1 MAMVALSLDDQ
12 KLNHMSRAGFRLW
25 GLRGAGS
32 LIAGSRIEGPTSVLS
47 IVAPGSLIEV
57 GAFCNLSGG
66 KIGNVRIGRYCS
78 IADGVVIGAHEHPTN
93 WLTTSRTAYYPE
105 VNGWDKLLAGDR
117 LDALHTK
124 KPVFNASCPVT
135 TLGADVWIGEGA
147 FIKAGVTLGHGAIIG
162 ARATVLG
169 DVPPYAIVVGTPA
182 RVVRLRLP
190 EPLVERLLASQWW
203 RYSIY
208 DLFGAPFDRAE
219 AALVDIER
227 MIAEGAARPFEG
239 QVLTAEDI
247 ARLDIAQI
255 NRAPF
260 NGDGAV
266 APNRHL
272 AAE

>member
-1 MAMVALSLDDQ
+1 MAMVALSLDDR
-12 KLNHMSRAGFRLW
+12 KLGQLDRVGFRIW
-25 GLRGAGS
+25 GFRGAKS
-32 LIAGSRIEGPTSVLS
+32 LVAGSRIEGPTSVLS

-93 WLTTSRTAYYPE
+93 WLTSSRTAYFPE

-117 LDALHTK
+117 LDALHAK
-124 KPVFNASCPVT
+124 KPVFSTSCPVT

-169 DVPPYAIVVGTPA
+169 DVPPYAIVIGTPA
-182 RVVRLRLP
+182 KVVRLRFP
-190 EPLVERLLASQWW
+190 EPVVERLLASQWW

-208 DLFGAPFDRAE
+208 DLFGAPFDRTE
-219 AALVDIER
+219 AALDEIER
-227 MIAEGAARPFEG
+227 LVANGAAQPFEG
-239 QVLTAEDI
+239 RVLTAED
-247 ARLDIAQI
+247 LS
-255 NRAPF
+255 RADAGEFVTP
-260 NGDGAV
+260 
-266 APNRHL
+266 PRHL